1 MRLPDIPEHFWL
13 CDVPGTD
20 TFDADGP
27 LSLGALHDVMEAERL
42 LEVFCHDGIPSRDA
56 FIELF
61 DRDER
66 WTYAAFREDGAPLV
80 MAVVS
85 GVTGK
90 SGLAHFCF
98 MRAGFPLAARLA
110 REWLLPALCGIRG
123 IPPRGHRA
131 RRLRAGRAWGQGVRR
146 CPDNTQT

>member
-90 SGLAHFCF
+90 SGLAHF
-98 MRAGFPLAARLA
+98 
-110 REWLLPALCGIRG
+110 
-123 IPPRGHRA
+123 
-131 RRLRAGRAWGQGVRR
+131 
-146 CPDNTQT
+146 